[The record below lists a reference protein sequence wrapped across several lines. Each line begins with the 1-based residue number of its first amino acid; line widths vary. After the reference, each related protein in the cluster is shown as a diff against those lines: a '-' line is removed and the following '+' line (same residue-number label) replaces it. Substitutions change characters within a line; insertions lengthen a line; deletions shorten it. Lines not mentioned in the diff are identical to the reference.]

1 MSTATIGEVT
11 AFGRQMK
18 RWRRQRG
25 LSQLEL
31 AVRADVSQRHVSFI
45 ETGRSRPRQD
55 VVHKVAEALE
65 VPIRDRNVLL
75 EAAGLAPSYPEV
87 LLSDGAAAPFRS
99 AIRKML
105 ESHEPYPAYVINRWW
120 ELIDSNAAGRRIFP
134 LSGDGPINI
143 VDAFLGPGP
152 IREMID
158 NFSAVGWIFMH
169 RMRREVAD
177 SGPDERLQELLE
189 RAEVYMKDVPVDVEY
204 DGAELVICPHFRIGD
219 QLIKTVSM
227 VARFGTAREVTLDE
241 LRVELVF
248 PGDAEAE
255 AFFRHSAQTAQ
266 DGNLPSI
273 PPDSQSPVELNR
285 IGRTELAASGRE
297 DRKAPGDDAD
307 EVE

>member
-1 MSTATIGEVT
+1 MSTATLGEVT

-45 ETGRSRPRQD
+45 ETGRSRPRHD

-65 VPIRDRNVLL
+65 VPLRDRNVLM

-87 LLSDGAAAPFRS
+87 PLTDGAAAPFFD
-99 AIRKML
+99 AIQKML

-120 ELIDSNAAGRRIFP
+120 ELIDANAAGRRIFP
-134 LSGDGPINI
+134 QTGEGPINL

-158 NFSAVGWIFMH
+158 NFSAVGWMFLR

-189 RAEVYMKDVPVDVEY
+189 RAEAYMKDVPVEDEDLGSEFV
-204 DGAELVICPHFRIGD
+204 VSPHLRIGN
-219 QLIKTVSM
+219 QVIKTVSM

-248 PGDAEAE
+248 PRDEEGE
-255 AFFRHSAQTAQ
+255 AFFRGSAQ
-266 DGNLPSI
+266 
-273 PPDSQSPVELNR
+273 
-285 IGRTELAASGRE
+285 AA
-297 DRKAPGDDAD
+297 
-307 EVE
+307 